1 MTLAYVLCAV
11 KSGHEKETM
20 EFLANLDQVSE
31 SYIVYGEYDIVFKVV
46 VNTPDE
52 LRVFL
57 TNSIRNIGP
66 IERTTTLLAV

>member
-1 MTLAYVLCAV
+1 MTLAYVLCVV

-20 EFLANLDQVSE
+20 EILANLDQVTE
-31 SYIVYGEYDIVFKVV
+31 SFVVYGEYDIVFKVV
-46 VNTPDE
+46 VSTPDE

-57 TNSIRNIGP
+57 TNSIRNIDF